1 MDHLSPLEMPG
12 QVANHSGLFVASP
25 LACPSDNSHANRQQS
40 ARSVQ
45 KKSSYPEQTVRSA
58 RVLEADGRLFDRGF
72 LQQHH
77 VRRRAERDEA
87 VLAGHPRNQARLR
100 GPGWKRFVQVKA
112 TPTAQMTGCRIS
124 SRVGPLA
131 SGCRRASGG
140 RGTTRPF
147 GLMLLTFPNGR
158 G

>member
-1 MDHLSPLEMPG
+1 MFAAGPSGTKLSSLVTRAIRPG
-12 QVANHSGLFVASP
+12 YG
-25 LACPSDNSHANRQQS
+25 
-40 ARSVQ
+40 
-45 KKSSYPEQTVRSA
+45 
-58 RVLEADGRLFDRGF
+58 
-72 LQQHH
+72 
-77 VRRRAERDEA
+77 
-87 VLAGHPRNQARLR
+87 